1 MLRIIAW
8 SFKIIWKCF
17 LIFTTL
23 PDSSEEEPK
32 SFLYRLKSDQGSE
45 SLIPGLEA
53 LTGGLE

>member
-1 MLRIIAW
+1 MGHLKLFRNI
-8 SFKIIWKCF
+8 F
-17 LIFTTL
+17 LILTTL

-53 LTGGLE
+53 FTGGLE